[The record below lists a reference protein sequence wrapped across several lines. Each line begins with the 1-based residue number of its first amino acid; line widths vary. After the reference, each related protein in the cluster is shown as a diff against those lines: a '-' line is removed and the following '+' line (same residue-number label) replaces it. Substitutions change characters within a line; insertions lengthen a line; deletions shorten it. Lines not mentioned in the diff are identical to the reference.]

1 MYLEPDTSLLDAAQ
15 AACIALPA
23 AGVPVAL
30 LRLGGRGWALVAP
43 LSVVV
48 SIGVIAL
55 ADAGA
60 DVLTWIA
67 LLLVPPGCA
76 LAFGW
81 AAHGARPWLAVL
93 AAPALAAAMAAPDGP
108 LGRVGRLVLVA
119 GSVMTVGRLLAGAA
133 PPAPLRAGVV
143 AMAGID
149 AAVIFGDLFD
159 RENALFDAAVPAAG
173 LPRLQVVELGDAST
187 DYGDFFVAGLV
198 GGILAA
204 EHRPQLAAA
213 LAAFAI
219 AQAFNQLFLVVDSL
233 PGTVPPALAMLAFTP
248 WRTRPPRAAA
258 FAYDGP
264 RRSGGSRRR
273 RRR

>member
-1 MYLEPDTSLLDAAQ
+1 MSRETDFIAVAHTAVYFEPDTSLLDAAQ

-43 LSVVV
+43 LSIVV
-48 SIGVIAL
+48 SIGIIAL
-55 ADAGA
+55 ADTGA

-76 LAFGW
+76 LALGW

-93 AAPALAAAMAAPDGP
+93 AVPALAAAMAAPDDP
-108 LGRVGRLVLVA
+108 LGRLGRLVLIA
-119 GSVMTVGRLLAGAA
+119 GSVVTVGRLLAGVA
-133 PPAPLRAGVV
+133 PVGLLKAGVV
-143 AMAGID
+143 AMAGVD
-149 AAVIFGDLFD
+149 AVVIFGDLFD
-159 RENALFDAAVPAAG
+159 RENALFDAAIPAAG
-173 LPRLQVVELGDAST
+173 LPRLQVAELGDAST

-213 LAAFAI
+213 IATFAV

-233 PGTVPPALAMLAFTP
+233 PRTIAPALVMLAFEA
-248 WRTRPPRAAA
+248 RTVRFGAPARRA
-258 FAYDGP
+258 
-264 RRSGGSRRR
+264 
-273 RRR
+273 